1 MRPSIQF
8 STRTLL
14 IVSALFLTLILVF
27 VAILFGLQRVLP
39 AQSYIYHSYGLEV
52 TPSPPWHPGQTLNL
66 LWVADDV
73 LSSDEPPPSVT
84 CTFTLYGPYT
94 TQADAQADQDGSAP
108 EGGGV
113 PLAASAP
120 PLVLSTD
127 VGAAAPTPVAYAL
140 PNVLAPGYY
149 VVIAAADLG
158 DSGGGASSSWVAEV
172 AA

>member
-8 STRTLL
+8 SRRTLL
-14 IVSALFLTLILVF
+14 IVIATFLTLILVV
-27 VAILFGLQRVLP
+27 VAIFVGLQRVLP
-39 AQSYIYHSYGLEV
+39 SYIYHEYSLVV

-66 LWVADDV
+66 LWEPDDA
-73 LSSDEPPPSVT
+73 SGSDKPPPSVT
-84 CTFTLYGPYT
+84 CAFTLYGPYT

-108 EGGGV
+108 GGGGV

-127 VGAAAPTPVAYAL
+127 VWAAAPSPVAYAL

-149 VVIAAADLG
+149 IVIAAVDLG

-172 AA
+172 AV

>member
-1 MRPSIQF
+1 MRTSIQF

-14 IVSALFLTLILVF
+14 IVSTLFLSLILVVVTIF
-27 VAILFGLQRVLP
+27 FGLQRALP

-52 TPSPPWHPGQTLNL
+52 TSSPPWHPGQTLNL
-66 LWVADDV
+66 LWVSNDV
-73 LSSDEPPPSVT
+73 LSSDKPPPSVT

-94 TQADAQADQDGSAP
+94 TQADAQADQGGLAP

-127 VGAAAPTPVAYAL
+127 VGAAAPTSVTYAL
-140 PNVLAPGYY
+140 PDVLAPGYY
-149 VVIAAADLG
+149 LVIAAANLG